1 MKKSIFT
8 ICILGFMLF
17 FTGKSYS
24 QSAVYFCTET
34 GAFGYAYGY
43 GSYDKALSEAYDA
56 CVSYGGT
63 NPKLVTSTYNKGYG
77 AIALG
82 NDENGNRT
90 IGAALG
96 YSTKQ
101 EAEDEA
107 IKICKK
113 YGGLD
118 VYIHDSFND
127 Y

>member
-1 MKKSIFT
+1 MKKTIFSFCFLFLIFI
-8 ICILGFMLF
+8 IC
-17 FTGKSYS
+17 GKSYS

-43 GSYDKALSEAYDA
+43 GSYDKAMSEAYDA

-63 NPKLVTSTYNKGYG
+63 KPQLVTSTYNKGYG

-82 NDENGNRT
+82 NDENGNRV

-96 YSTKQ
+96 FSTQ
-101 EAEDEA
+101 ELAENEA
-107 IKICKK
+107 MKNCRK

-118 VYIHDSFND
+118 VYIHDSFYD

>member
-1 MKKSIFT
+1 MKKIIFT
-8 ICILGFMLF
+8 IFLLSLVLLLG
-17 FTGKSYS
+17 GKSYS

-63 NPKLVTSTYNKGYG
+63 KPQLVTSTYNKGYG
-77 AIALG
+77 AVALG
-82 NDENGNRT
+82 NDENGNRV

-96 YSTKQ
+96 FTTKDA
-101 EAEDEA
+101 AENEA
-107 IKICKK
+107 IKNCRK

-118 VYIHDSFND
+118 VYIHDSFYD